1 MQNANDKYILQ
12 SVSNSLD
19 ILDLLAQ
26 HKNLSVPE
34 IAEFSGFGKSSV
46 FRILATL
53 ESKNYVKKSEDAR
66 YSLDVKLA
74 YLGQAAMD
82 QNDLVKCSH
91 PYLETLTA
99 ASGETSHLAVSYQS
113 VYVRFID
120 KVVSSASIR
129 MDSHPGFFRHAHF
142 VACGKV
148 LLAYGSDFL
157 RENYIATVPFKPM
170 TRHSISGGEALLRE
184 LADIKEHGYALDR
197 EESEYGLTC
206 VAAPVFDFTGQI
218 TAAVS
223 ISGPAFRMS
232 ENMEK
237 NISLVTETG
246 KNISEKLCQLVNDS
260 IER

>member
-1 MQNANDKYILQ
+1 MPNSNDKYILQ

-26 HKNLSVPE
+26 HRNLSVPE
-34 IAEFSGFGKSSV
+34 IAELSGFGKSSV

-53 ESKNYVKKSEDAR
+53 ESKNYVRKSEDAR

-120 KVVSSASIR
+120 KVVSNASIR
-129 MDSHPGFFRHAHF
+129 MDSHPGFFRHSHF

-148 LLAYGSDFL
+148 LLAYGSEYL
-157 RENYIATVPFKPM
+157 RENYIHTVSFEPM
-170 TRHSISGGEALLRE
+170 TRHSISTGESLLLE
-184 LADIKEHGYALDR
+184 LASIKEQGYAIDR

-206 VAAPVFDFTGQI
+206 VAAPISDFTGQVV
-218 TAAVS
+218 AAVS
-223 ISGPAFRMS
+223 ISGPTYRMA

-246 KNISEKLCQLVNDS
+246 KNISEKLYRLVNDC
-260 IER
+260 ITK